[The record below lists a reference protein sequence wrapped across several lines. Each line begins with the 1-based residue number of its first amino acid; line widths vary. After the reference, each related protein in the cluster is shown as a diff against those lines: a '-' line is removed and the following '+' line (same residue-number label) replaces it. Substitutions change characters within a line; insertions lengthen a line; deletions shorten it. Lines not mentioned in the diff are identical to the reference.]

1 MTVLYNLHIGAA
13 IIHAIS
19 CVLAVVVH
27 TDTINGVLTLPH
39 HKYMADNDAVIV
51 EHVINATVTH
61 EPVIYTHPMVWIAAN
76 EGFTFFS
83 HCIALCFLR
92 KRLSEIELNEMEL
105 SRRTVEYMF
114 TAGILQVALVLGI
127 GHIALYDA
135 IMLLA
140 INAVLQGLGWIQ
152 DQFDFPPR
160 LKPYILTASFVL
172 LAVEIQY
179 VIFQT
184 TNIEGIEVGPYI
196 FMGVFYGIFY
206 ILFGVVKLID
216 SWKKNQ
222 NEIYILM
229 SVTSKVALSWI
240 LIGNTYA
247 GMEELGVDSEPN
259 DFTDIDWRAIQVFIS
274 VISAIVLAVG
284 IYYFTRNTSG
294 ERTMRIMFVHP

>member
-1 MTVLYNLHIGAA
+1 MTVLYNLHIAAA

-27 TDTINGVLTLPH
+27 TDTITGVLTLPH
-39 HKYMADNDAVIV
+39 HKYMADNNAVIA

-61 EPVIYTHPMVWIAAN
+61 EAVIYTHPMVWIAAN

-92 KRLSEIELNEMEL
+92 KRLSEIDLNEMEL

-127 GHIALYDA
+127 GKIAIYDA
-135 IMLLA
+135 IMLLL
-140 INAVLQGLGWIQ
+140 INACLQGLGWIQ
-152 DQFDFPPR
+152 DQRDFPPR
-160 LKPYILTASFVL
+160 LKPYILTAAFVL

-196 FMGVFYGIFY
+196 VMGIFY
-206 ILFGVVKLID
+206 AIFYLLFGFVKLID
-216 SWKKNQ
+216 SWKKNE

-247 GMEELGVDSEPN
+247 GMEELGVESKPN
-259 DFTDIDWRAIQVFIS
+259 DFTDLDWRTIQVFIS
-274 VISAIVLAVG
+274 VVSGLVLAVG
-284 IYYFTRNTSG
+284 IYYFTRDTSS
-294 ERTMRIMFVHP
+294 ERKMRIMFLHS

>member
-1 MTVLYNLHIGAA
+1 MTVLYNLHIAAA

-152 DQFDFPPR
+152 DQFDFPAR
-160 LKPYILTASFVL
+160 LKPYILTAAFVL

-206 ILFGVVKLID
+206 LLFGFVKLID
-216 SWKKNQ
+216 SWKKNE

-247 GMEELGVDSEPN
+247 GMEELGVDSKPN

-274 VISAIVLAVG
+274 VISAIVLTVG

-294 ERTMRIMFVHP
+294 ERTMRIMFVRP

>member
-1 MTVLYNLHIGAA
+1 MTILYNLHIAA
-13 IIHAIS
+13 AMIHAIS
-19 CVLAVVVH
+19 CIFAIIVH

-39 HKYMADNDAVIV
+39 HKYMADNNAVIR
-51 EHVINATVTH
+51 EHVVNATVTH
-61 EPVIYTHPMVWIAAN
+61 EAVIYTHPMVWIAAN

-92 KRLSEIELNEMEL
+92 KRLSDLELNEMEL

-127 GHIALYDA
+127 GKVALYDVF
-135 IMLLA
+135 MLLLVNVV
-140 INAVLQGLGWIQ
+140 IQGLGWIA
-152 DQFDFPPR
+152 DQRDLPER
-160 LKPYILTASFVL
+160 LKPFLYAAAFTL

-184 TNIEGIEVGPYI
+184 TNIEGIEVGPYV

-206 ILFGVVKLID
+206 LLFGVVKLVER
-216 SWKKNQ
+216 WKKNE

-247 GMEELGVDSEPN
+247 GLSELGVKSEPN
-259 DFTDIDWRAIQVFIS
+259 DFTDLDWRAIQVIIS
-274 VISAIVLAVG
+274 VVCALVLAIG
-284 IYYFTRNTSG
+284 IYYFGSDTSG
-294 ERTMRIMFVHP
+294 QRITRYFVVRS